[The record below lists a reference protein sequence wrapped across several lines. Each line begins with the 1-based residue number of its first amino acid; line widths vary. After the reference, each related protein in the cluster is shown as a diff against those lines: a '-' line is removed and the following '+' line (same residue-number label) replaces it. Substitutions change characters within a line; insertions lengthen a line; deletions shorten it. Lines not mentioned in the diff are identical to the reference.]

1 MTTTLTK
8 IDFEKSIQ
16 NNRSYFTEY
25 KCKGGIYRIEFLDSF
40 IKCAVQKTDEGVQII
55 YLDSVYAHPDHM
67 QKLIGYVTFII
78 AHKINKNKPFREIE
92 LNSNGKIISIN

>member
-16 NNRSYFTEY
+16 RDKSYFTEY
-25 KCKGGIYRIEFLDSF
+25 KAKKNIYRIEFLDSF
-40 IKCAVQKTDEGVQII
+40 IKCYVGKTEIGVEII

-78 AHKINKNKPFREIE
+78 AHKINKNKPFKEIE
-92 LNSNGKIISIN
+92 LNSNGNIISIN